1 MAFRNKHHSQKNSI
15 SHFMIMVYTPVEGKS
30 VTSLIDTT

>member
-1 MAFRNKHHSQKNSI
+1 MAFRNKHHSQNNSI
-15 SHFMIMVYTPVEGKS
+15 SHFQDYGLYTVKGKS